1 MKIKFNTLD
10 PIEMETGDML
20 ELELNNKAPKDERPL
35 IEIKIMDK
43 DCVEV
48 MMYKSKGKLLVI
60 TEDEVNRM
68 GIETWV
74 EKYTIK
80 DGGKTVTWVK

>member
-48 MMYKSKGKLLVI
+48 MVYKSEGKLLVI

-74 EKYTIK
+74 EKHTIK
-80 DGGKTVTWVK
+80 DGGKKITWTK